1 MRTRDAG
8 KGRFLLNDKMK
19 LTQSGDLGASDKSR
33 NFQKKLNMI
42 ENVFAVITCMHLDFQ
57 MYTLNMMC
65 QMCFDIEIHIA
76 VFTLVRSY
84 IQMNTVHVVF

>member
-42 ENVFAVITCMHLDFQ
+42 ENVFAV
-57 MYTLNMMC
+57 
-65 QMCFDIEIHIA
+65 A
-76 VFTLVRSY
+76 VVL
-84 IQMNTVHVVF
+84 QE